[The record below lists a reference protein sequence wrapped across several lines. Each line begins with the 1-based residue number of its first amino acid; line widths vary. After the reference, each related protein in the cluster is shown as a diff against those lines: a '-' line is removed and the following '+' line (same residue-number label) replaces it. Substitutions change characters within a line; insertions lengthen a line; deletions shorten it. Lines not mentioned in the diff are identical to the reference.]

1 MRVIVLSPY
10 SPDLAPGSYFV
21 FQTKKSALGNA
32 PKQITAEQTSHKY
45 IKGCTKVGKYFLSF
59 GLRAQFKRTCPGQ
72 TFSSLR
78 NYRMFGSVRA
88 LLVLGCLNFL
98 ENYAEAS

>member
-1 MRVIVLSPY
+1 MHH
-10 SPDLAPGSYFV
+10 
-21 FQTKKSALGNA
+21 
-32 PKQITAEQTSHKY
+32 KQITAEQTSHKY